1 MLSYDYCNGSCYCC
15 NVNARCYLPSVWNV
29 HRESEKKQDTKLL
42 PITPQIL
49 TDFPKKIFA
58 DRLISKF
65 AQTYIYISHH
75 TLNMSLHYLV
85 KYECQQTGG
94 ILKYVL

>member
-1 MLSYDYCNGSCYCC
+1 MYT
-15 NVNARCYLPSVWNV
+15 VNQ
-29 HRESEKKQDTKLL
+29 KKNKTKKLL

-49 TDFPKKIFA
+49 TDLKKRFLLTDSA
-58 DRLISKF
+58 VNLQ
-65 AQTYIYISHH
+65 QTYIYISHH